1 MADMIV
7 RDIIDYVQLT
17 VGARRYWNDQRIVSF
32 INQVQDKMAV
42 MLKLTCQDFYKFES
56 TLDQRYEIPSTYV
69 NNQLMYYGNGGSEQ
83 VITILPT
90 PNNIYG
96 VFNNP
101 DTDSTDN
108 PSRAFIW
115 NTSGRK
121 ELWIYPKFATAG
133 IEVWWFFWGLPSKLT
148 NDNDT
153 SPLPP
158 EWHILIVEAVIN
170 KIKVAD
176 EYMSGIEELE
186 LFKQL
191 VHTAKTME
199 TTKGIIERG
208 SIIQPYDQFPSVGGI
223 GLIDGSANGIKWD

>member
-1 MADMIV
+1 MIV
-7 RDIIDYVQLT
+7 RDIIDYVQST
-17 VGARRYWNDQRIVSF
+17 VGARRYWNDTRIISF

-42 MLKLTCQDFYKFES
+42 MLKLTCQDFFKFES
-56 TLDQRYEIPSTYV
+56 TLDQRYEVPSTYV
-69 NNQLMYYGNGGSEQ
+69 NNQLMYYNNAGSEQ
-83 VITILPT
+83 VITILPA

-96 VFNNP
+96 IFNNP

-121 ELWIYPKFATAG
+121 ELWIYPRFSVAG
-133 IEVWWFFWGLPSKLT
+133 IEIWWFFWGLPSRLT
-148 NDNDT
+148 NDNDV

-176 EYMSGIEELE
+176 EIMLPTEELA
-186 LFKQL
+186 LFQNI

-199 TTKGIIERG
+199 TTKGVVERG
-208 SIIQPYDQFPSVGGI
+208 SIIQPYDNFPSIGSI
-223 GLIDGSANGIKWD
+223 GLIDGSAVGIKWGG

>member
-1 MADMIV
+1 MIV

-32 INQVQDKMAV
+32 INQVQQKMATE
-42 MLKLTCQDFYKFES
+42 LKLTIQDFYKFQS
-56 TLDQRYEIPSTYV
+56 TLEQRYEIPSTYV
-69 NNQLMYYGNGGSEQ
+69 NNQLMYYNNGGTEK
-83 VITILPT
+83 VINIVPA

-115 NTSGRK
+115 NSSGRR
-121 ELWIYPKFATAG
+121 ELWMYPKFATAG
-133 IEVWWFFWGLPSKLT
+133 VDIWWFFWGLPPRLT
-148 NDNDT
+148 NDNDV
-153 SPLPP
+153 SPLPS

-176 EYMSGIEELE
+176 EIMSGVEELE
-186 LFKQL
+186 LFSRL
-191 VHTAKTME
+191 VHTAKTMD

-208 SIIQPYDQFPSVGGI
+208 SIIQPEKSFMNVGGI
-223 GLIDGSANGIKWD
+223 GLIDGSSNGINWT